1 YSFAP
6 NPEWSTTYASQPE
19 ILAYIGCV
27 AHTIQSRIHLN
38 QECVSAQWLE
48 DQDLWRVEFLDR
60 ATNDTFVRH
69 SRVLFT
75 AAGFLGIS
83 KGPESITNIQEF
95 GGRIFHSSHWDHEV
109 DFEGKDVVVV
119 GNGASANQLVPWL
132 LKNTSLRSL
141 VQVVRSAQWI
151 ALKDNQ
157 PIRKAHKWQVFSPN
171 ATPFAQKSYRLT

>member
-1 YSFAP
+1 M
-6 NPEWSTTYASQPE
+6 TYTSQPE
-19 ILAYIGCV
+19 ILAYIKRV

-38 QECVSAQWLE
+38 QECVSARWLE

-60 ATNDTFVRH
+60 TTNDTFVRH

-75 AAGFLGIS
+75 AAGFLDIP

-109 DFEGKDVVVV
+109 DFGGKDVVVV

-132 LKNTSLRSL
+132 LKNTGLRSL

-151 ALKDNQ
+151 APKDNQ
-157 PIRKAHKWQVFSPN
+157 PIRKAQKWQVFSSN
-171 ATPFAQKSYRLT
+171 ATPLAQK